1 VYVSQDDGQTWDVLG
16 GGLPNTFVHDL
27 VVHPREG
34 VLLAATHGRG
44 VWQVNVRTL
53 QEPVEDSPEGEG
65 EDSQED

>member
-1 VYVSQDDGQTWDVLG
+1 MGVHGGYWDVLG

-27 VVHPREG
+27 VVHPRDG

-44 VWQVNVRTL
+44 VWQVNVGTL
-53 QEPVEDSPEGEG
+53 QEPVEDSPGAEG